1 MRYEPVRRSS
11 QALVFQPPALPP
23 TRSAESDESTRR
35 AMDVLVLAGGFGT
48 RLRPLTEG
56 RVKPLLSILDKTLL
70 ERVVEVVPSSMVD
83 RVVVAAGYG
92 IEEMRAWAAKTD
104 LPYEVVLSVEEDA
117 LGTGGAIALAREHL
131 SGEGAVLVLNGDL
144 VSSVDVEA
152 LVEHHAATGASAT
165 LSLWEVEDPS
175 RFGVCDLDS
184 SGMIR
189 RFQEKPAP
197 GTEFSNLINAGCY
210 LVERDVLESMGSHK
224 HSMEREVFPGIA
236 EAGRM
241 AGLAFEGYF
250 VDAGTPASFIEA
262 AQVCIAASRFESG
275 SRCCE
280 SWFGD
285 SGRRASV
292 TRSSIGA
299 GVDLAEDC
307 IVVDSVVMDGASVG
321 SGANLT
327 HCIIGEGASIGA
339 GASLADAVIGH
350 GSAA

>member
-1 MRYEPVRRSS
+1 
-11 QALVFQPPALPP
+11 
-23 TRSAESDESTRR
+23 
-35 AMDVLVLAGGFGT
+35 MDVLVLAGGFGT

-70 ERVVEVVPSSMVD
+70 ERVVEVVPPSMVD

-92 IEEMRAWAAKTD
+92 IEEMRAWAERTD
-104 LPYEVVLSVEEDA
+104 LPYEVVLSVEEEA

-131 SGEGAVLVLNGDL
+131 TGTGPVLVLNGDL
-144 VSSVDVEA
+144 VSSVDVVA
-152 LVEHHAATGASAT
+152 LAGHHAATGASAT

-210 LVERDVLESMGSHK
+210 LVEREVLASMGEHK

-236 EAGRM
+236 EGGRM

-262 AQVCIAASRFESG
+262 AQVCVAAGRFSTG

-285 SGRRASV
+285 SGRRADV

-299 GVDLAEDC
+299 GVDLAADC
-307 IVVDSVVMDGASVG
+307 VVVDSVVMDGASVG
-321 SGANLT
+321 AGASLT
-327 HCIIGEGASIGA
+327 RCIIGEGASVSA
-339 GASLADAVIGH
+339 GAELGDAVVGH
-350 GSAA
+350 GSMG

>member
-1 MRYEPVRRSS
+1 
-11 QALVFQPPALPP
+11 
-23 TRSAESDESTRR
+23 
-35 AMDVLVLAGGFGT
+35 MDVLVLAGGFGT

-70 ERVVEVVPSSMVD
+70 ERVVEVVPAELVD
-83 RVVVAAGYG
+83 RVIVAAGYG
-92 IEEMRAWAAKTD
+92 IEEMRAWAAGTD
-104 LPYEVVLSVEEDA
+104 LPYEVVLSVEEEA
-117 LGTGGAIALAREHL
+117 LGTGGAIALAREHMIG
-131 SGEGAVLVLNGDL
+131 SGPVMVLNGDL
-144 VSSVDVEA
+144 VSSVDVAA
-152 LVEHHAATGASAT
+152 LVEHHSATGASVT

-184 SGMIR
+184 EGMIR

-210 LVERDVLESMGSHK
+210 LVEREVLASLGTHK

-236 EAGRM
+236 EAGGM

-250 VDAGTPASFIEA
+250 VDAGTPASFVEA
-262 AQVCIAASRFESG
+262 AQVCIGAGRFETG

-285 SGRRASV
+285 SGRRADV

-299 GVDLAEDC
+299 GVTLAEDC
-307 IVVDSVVMDGASVG
+307 VVVDSVVMDGANI
-321 SGANLT
+321 GAGVRLSN
-327 HCIIGEGASIGA
+327 CIVGEGASVSA
-339 GASLADAVIGH
+339 GAELSGAVLGH
-350 GSAA
+350 GSSV